1 MSVAPESQTNDPETN
16 LPYLF
21 AVYIITWG
29 GFFLFLFYVSRR
41 QRQVR
46 AEIETLKTILI
57 QLRQGDTSEPKN
69 QQEN

>member
-29 GFFLFLFYVSRR
+29 AFFLFLFYVSRR

-46 AEIETLKTILI
+46 TEIETLKTILI